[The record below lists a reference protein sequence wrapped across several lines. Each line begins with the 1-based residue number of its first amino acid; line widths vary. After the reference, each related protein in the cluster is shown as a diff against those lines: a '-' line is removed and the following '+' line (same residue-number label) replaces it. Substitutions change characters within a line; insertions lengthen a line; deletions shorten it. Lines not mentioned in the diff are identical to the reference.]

1 MLKLSSAAPSSL
13 SCCAWDTQLHGAL
26 HSRMLHLFAVLM
38 VLIYSTHPKAS
49 TSGAHLAQ
57 TVDVAQCSHQKI
69 SRNELMPI

>member
-1 MLKLSSAAPSSL
+1 
-13 SCCAWDTQLHGAL
+13 
-26 HSRMLHLFAVLM
+26 MLHLFAVLM